1 MSFILQPVF
10 VWGQHP
16 YSSPSFRGLQYI
28 GTRLLVEK
36 QLTWE
41 IFQLAI
47 LLIATHTFTSSEIRV
62 DKWSAEMC
70 RKASE
75 IRKLKAMKYPITS
88 KKYVQLAWWR
98 HQMETFS
105 ALLAICA
112 GNSPHKGQWRGALM
126 FFFTI
131 FDVVFFICAWING
144 WVNNGE
150 AGDLRRYR
158 AHYDVTVMWPAR
170 ELVLLHAVTFAG
182 PGLNIKTTFPS
193 YGDSHV
199 KDKTAARPSYL

>member
-1 MSFILQPVF
+1 MRSTSILQSLFPRATIYWYPF
-10 VWGQHP
+10 
-16 YSSPSFRGLQYI
+16 I
-28 GTRLLVEK
+28 VEK

-47 LLIATHTFTSSEIRV
+47 LLIATHTITSSEIRV

-75 IRKLKAMKYPITS
+75 IRKLKAIKYPITS

-126 FFFTI
+126 FFLPYLML
-131 FDVVFFICAWING
+131 FFYLRLNKRLSKQWWGWWFETLSCPLWRHRNVTCSWASIITCRDIC
-144 WVNNGE
+144 
-150 AGDLRRYR
+150 R
-158 AHYDVTVMWPAR
+158 ARSQYKDHLSQLWW
-170 ELVLLHAVTFAG
+170 
-182 PGLNIKTTFPS
+182 FPC
-193 YGDSHV
+193 
-199 KDKTAARPSYL
+199 